1 VSRRLIERATHG
13 GYEILLPEG
22 GSLLALRPNDWESRF
37 FGRRIGTL
45 ESDGTALAALPAP
58 DREEAVGRTV
68 AAADAAGYQLVQTR
82 LEVADLVAAA
92 ALEDAGFRL
101 VDTRLEFLTRL
112 DRRRFNRLAPP
123 FGTAGLA
130 EESDREA
137 LLRLTH
143 DCLTANAAMQSRYK
157 NTVYFTPAEASR
169 WFAAWMENGLA
180 DPDTLTAVWRVA
192 GEPVAFFGFARR
204 GEMDGLPLY
213 QSTIMGTA
221 PGGRGHK
228 SEVFLQ
234 ATVFDALPVD
244 EFWMRQVTQADNAPV
259 LRNNLALSRRLH
271 HISLVFFRRGSGR
284 EDASGVGG

>member
-1 VSRRLIERATHG
+1 MSRRLLERETPD
-13 GYEILLPEG
+13 GYEILSPEG
-22 GSLLALRPNDWESRF
+22 GCLLALRPNDWESRF

-58 DREEAVGRTV
+58 DRDEAVGRTV
-68 AAADAAGYQLVQTR
+68 AAADATGYQLVQAR

-92 ALEDAGFRL
+92 ALEEAGFRL

-130 EESDREA
+130 EEGDREA

-143 DCLTANAAMQSRYK
+143 ECLTANPGVQSRYK
-157 NTVYFTPAEASR
+157 NAAYFTPEEASR

-180 DPDTLTAVWRVA
+180 DPGTLTAVWRVA
-192 GEPVAFFGFARR
+192 DEPIAFFGFARR
-204 GEMDGLPLY
+204 AEMDGLPLY

-221 PGGRGHK
+221 AAGRGHK
-228 SEVFLQ
+228 SELFLQ
-234 ATVFDALPVD
+234 ATLFDALPVD

-259 LRNNLALSRRLH
+259 LRNNLVLGRRIHRVALT
-271 HISLVFFRRGSGR
+271 FFRRGPGR
-284 EDASGVGG
+284 GTA